1 MIVTSGMTAA
11 AIRGLTPLI
20 GAAYTGASKTMKA
33 SFSNWSNTNNLEEI
47 AKNLLQIGIVK
58 TIWSSGKSKFIKD
71 FYYPSRINDTN
82 NDESIDHIDQLPQGN
97 IVIQGIV
104 GQGKSMFMRHLA
116 CSAINET
123 NHTYIP
129 VFIELQ
135 RITPKRGLK
144 QIIFENLEL
153 LGVTVTEGSVKY
165 LASKGYLV
173 LLLDGFDEIVDA
185 CVNETVEAL
194 DEFQRRYPKLKIIVS
209 SRPGSG
215 VQQMIGF
222 EVLDLTPLT
231 EDDYEPFL
239 KRLQL
244 DTVKR
249 ESLIAATRSAP
260 DSVKE
265 IISTPLMLTLVVWVY
280 ESEQEIPSTL
290 RDFFE
295 KLFHVVF
302 TRHDSLKVG
311 FTRQHYS
318 GLSETKLLRLFE
330 AFCFMVTQENFGRS
344 LTRSEFN
351 TAFNNALEYSDGTDC
366 DVDSFRKDI
375 VKVACLMLDD
385 GLDLTT
391 FLHKS
396 ILDYYAAAFIM
407 HSEEELSEL
416 FYSDAYEGYT
426 QWQHVL
432 FFLADADKYRY
443 SKHYILRHFQEG
455 IDEIEKIYISKDDS
469 GLIYLLNKH
478 MGAFHFLINEA
489 GDMIGWS
496 GRDPSASQL
505 HVFIE
510 RTLVI
515 AGQKILTKDIPANQ
529 LAQIKKI
536 ASLRER
542 SQPGGRNYY
551 NIDINQVL
559 DIFGTDVIWPEI
571 GILNLELRTK
581 IDDAR
586 RTIELQTKKKKIF
599 DKKRPTQNLK

>member
-1 MIVTSGMTAA
+1 MIVTSAMAAA
-11 AIRGLTPLI
+11 AIRSLTPLI
-20 GAAYTGASKTMKA
+20 GAAYKGASKSLKS
-33 SFSNWSNTNNLEEI
+33 SFSNWSNTNSNEEI
-47 AKNLLQIGIVK
+47 ANHLLQIGVVK

-71 FYYPSRINDTN
+71 FYYPSKIDEINDG
-82 NDESIDHIDQLPQGN
+82 EGIDHVDQLPKGN

-116 CSAINET
+116 CSAIGEIGNS
-123 NHTYIP
+123 YIP

-135 RITPKRGLK
+135 KISSKKGLK

-153 LGVTVTEGSVKY
+153 LGITVTEESVKY

-173 LLLDGFDEIVDA
+173 FLLDGFDEVVDA
-185 CVNETVEAL
+185 CINETVEAL

-215 VQQMIGF
+215 IQQMVGF

-239 KRLQL
+239 KCLQL

-249 ESLIAATRSAP
+249 EALIAATESAP

-318 GLSETKLLRLFE
+318 GLSETKLLQLFE
-330 AFCFMVTQENFGRS
+330 AFCFMIVQENFGRS
-344 LTRSEFN
+344 LTRPEFN
-351 TAFNNALEYSDGTDC
+351 TAFTNALEYSEATNC
-366 DVDSFRKDI
+366 DVDHFRKDI
-375 VKVACLMLDD
+375 VKVACLMLED

-396 ILDYYAAAFIM
+396 ILDYYAAAFIL

-416 FYSDAYEGYT
+416 FYSDAFEGFS

-443 SKHYILRHFQEG
+443 SKHYLLTHFQPG
-455 IDEIEKIYISKDDS
+455 IDEIDQLLKSKSDDILLRHINKKHTGFTYLISEK
-469 GLIYLLNKH
+469 GQML
-478 MGAFHFLINEA
+478 
-489 GDMIGWS
+489 GWS
-496 GRDPSASQL
+496 GAKSAATQIGIY
-505 HVFIE
+505 FE
-510 RTLVI
+510 RALI
-515 AGQKILTKDIPANQ
+515 YGGQKIFNGSLPATQ
-529 LAQIKKI
+529 LAQIIKVAAVQGKNKP
-536 ASLRER
+536 A
-542 SQPGGRNYY
+542 GRNYY
-551 NIDINQVL
+551 HIEISEVMR
-559 DIFGTDVIWPEI
+559 IIGTDSYWREI
-571 GILNLELRTK
+571 ALIDLELHKKMDEAQRTV
-581 IDDAR
+581 
-586 RTIELQTKKKKIF
+586 EHQNKKKKIF
-599 DKKRPTQNLK
+599 GKKLKPR

>member
-1 MIVTSGMTAA
+1 MIVTAAMTTA
-11 AIRGLTPLI
+11 AIRSLTPLI
-20 GAAYTGASKTMKA
+20 GAAYKGASKSLKA
-33 SFSNWSNTNNLEEI
+33 NFSNWSNVSNLEDV
-47 AKNLLQIGIVK
+47 AKNLLQVGIVK

-71 FYYPSRINDTN
+71 FYYPSRINNVNQDVG
-82 NDESIDHIDQLPQGN
+82 IDHIDQLPNGN

-116 CSAINET
+116 CSAISET
-123 NHTYIP
+123 GRSYIP

-135 RITPKRGLK
+135 KINQKKGLK
-144 QIIFENLEL
+144 QLIFENLDL
-153 LGVTVTEGSVKY
+153 LGITVTEESFKY
-165 LASKGYLV
+165 LASKGYLA
-173 LLLDGFDEIVDA
+173 LLLDGFDEIVDTCINDA
-185 CVNETVEAL
+185 IESL
-194 DEFQRRYPKLKIIVS
+194 DELQRRYPKLKIIVS

-215 VQQMIGF
+215 IQQMVGF
-222 EVLDLTPLT
+222 DVLDLTPLN

-239 KRLQL
+239 KCLQL
-244 DTVKR
+244 DSVKR
-249 ESLIAATRSAP
+249 ESLIAATVSAP
-260 DSVKE
+260 ESVKE

-330 AFCFMVTQENFGRS
+330 AFCFMIVQESFGRS

-351 TAFNNALEYSDGTDC
+351 TAFTNALEYSDDTNC

-396 ILDYYAAAFIM
+396 ILDYYAAAFIL
-407 HSEEELSEL
+407 HSEEDLSAL
-416 FYSDAYEGYT
+416 FYADAFEAYS

-443 SKHYILRHFQEG
+443 SKYYILEHFQASA
-455 IDEIEKIYISKDDS
+455 DEFNKIKIAKNDQS
-469 GLIYLLNKH
+469 LLRLFNQKL
-478 MGAFHFLINEA
+478 GNFHYLINNE
-489 GDMIGWS
+489 GEMMGWS
-496 GRDPSASQL
+496 GRPASASQL
-505 HVFIE
+505 DVLIE
-510 RTLVI
+510 RRLVF
-515 AGQKILTKDIPANQ
+515 AGQSIFKENMPESQ
-529 LAQIKKI
+529 L
-536 ASLRER
+536 
-542 SQPGGRNYY
+542 SQTLNLATPRGKPDLKGRNYY
-551 NIDINQVL
+551 NIDINQVIS
-559 DIFGTDVIWPEI
+559 IFGTDEIWDEL
-571 GILNLELRTK
+571 GILDLELHRK
-581 IDDAR
+581 IEDAR
-586 RTIELQTKKKKIF
+586 LAVALQTKKKKIF
-599 DKKRPTQNLK
+599 GKKIRTGN